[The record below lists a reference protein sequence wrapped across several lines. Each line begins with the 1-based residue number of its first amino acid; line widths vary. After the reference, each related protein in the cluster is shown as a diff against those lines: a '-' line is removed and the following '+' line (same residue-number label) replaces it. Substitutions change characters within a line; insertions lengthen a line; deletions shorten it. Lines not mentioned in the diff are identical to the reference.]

1 MCGDHTDSFV
11 RVQIAS
17 ALSRP
22 EDSAATGRTADA
34 AAAISEAAPEAESM
48 LTPEEALHSIHEE
61 PEEGTSAR
69 GVTHSVQQ
77 SGNPSA
83 TAYPAGYDASRGSS
97 FVQAAGSTDR
107 HTTQNILLPGEAHPG
122 KLLCQDGTLCFHAA
136 VLPSIASSCL
146 SSGTPAMPCPDEASA
161 ADVKQ
166 RGSDTFLNV
175 AGLSSVASLSSLR
188 AAALSHSLRT
198 RTLHSMLVKATLP

>member
-1 MCGDHTDSFV
+1 MH
-11 RVQIAS
+11 VQIAS

-22 EDSAATGRTADA
+22 EDLAARTTDA
-34 AAAISEAAPEAESM
+34 AAAVSEAAPEAESM

-69 GVTHSVQQ
+69 GVPYCVQQ
-77 SGNPSA
+77 SGNASA
-83 TAYPAGYDASRGSS
+83 SADPAGQDASRGSS
-97 FVQAAGSTDR
+97 FVQAAGSIDR

-122 KLLCQDGTLCFHAA
+122 KVLCHDGTLCFHAA
-136 VLPSIASSCL
+136 VLPSLASRCL
-146 SSGTPAMPCPDEASA
+146 SSGTPARLCPDEAPA

-166 RGSDTFLNV
+166 RGSDTFLIV

-198 RTLHSMLVKATLP
+198 RTLHSMLVKSTLP